1 MDTKLKKLKIIISFA
16 VFFISV
22 SLLLYGLLGL
32 LYSVS
37 ASRSYTG
44 DKISE
49 SFLTDYQETFQF
61 KEYINQ
67 RFTDF
72 LAMATGAPVWTYYWY
87 DPYLDSSEAVIESGE
102 SVTELYSGLAPDSG
116 YWASNEYR
124 GDDWSDYASPE
135 ESRKSAQRMHE
146 YLEKDKN
153 LLYTISYDGKVLYS
167 NTEDLTLDGKAGIM
181 PEGYN
186 FLLYFDGS
194 TVTITKDGEQLD
206 VYGNGYYDETCD
218 WYVPGYQNFTLDE
231 GMKKASI
238 SMAIA
243 QTPVPYTY
251 GIYGRNGYQ
260 QTDNTLYWLQYH
272 KNQLHQQLLLQLSC
286 LAAGIVFLLISILL
300 HKDKL
305 LADQAIARISNKLL
319 LEVKIILLLF
329 IPATAVLLS
338 SNAYSG
344 MFENIQMISWELEQE
359 TIYLEET
366 ATCNFYLNQMIRE
379 LLYGILSNPVI
390 LVLLFWCLYLI
401 VNDIRYH
408 KSPWKHS
415 LCYRMIAVFQTKEL
429 KLPVTKRLVHRYL
442 PLCFC
447 SLIYCVAGILII
459 AYTDWSS
466 FTYPAVMFFLL
477 LSGLIALVA
486 LQFHYIRKAKA
497 LAGEIELLSDRI
509 TAIKSGDYESSPKL
523 PPESELSEL
532 LDALDDISQG
542 MAKAIEE
549 QMKSQCM
556 KIELLTNISHDIK
569 TPLTSIISY
578 VEFLKKEED
587 LPPHVKDYIH
597 ILDEKSQRLKNMV
610 QDVFSVSKAVA
621 GQLPVHIEALDL
633 VKLLHQTIADMDEQI
648 QQSNVTLKK
657 DFPAEAVFIQADGQR
672 MYRVFQNLIQNALKY
687 SLEGSRIYLAI
698 RTDGTMAAAS
708 IKNTSKSEVNLN
720 KDFTERFVRGD
731 ESRTDGG
738 SGLGLSIAQ
747 SFTEACGGQFQL
759 EVIAD
764 LFVVTVSFPIR

>member
-1 MDTKLKKLKIIISFA
+1 MDTKLKKLKIIISFT

-32 LYSVS
+32 LYSIS
-37 ASRSYTG
+37 ANRRYTG
-44 DKISE
+44 DQISE
-49 SFLTDYQETFQF
+49 AFLNDYQKTSQF
-61 KEYINQ
+61 KDYINE
-67 RFTDF
+67 RFSDF
-72 LAMATGAPVWTYYWY
+72 LAMATGAPVWGYYWY
-87 DPYLDSSEAVIESGE
+87 DPYLDSSENVIRSEEYS
-102 SVTELYSGLAPDSG
+102 ELVQGSG
-116 YWASNEYR
+116 YWGTTEYW

-167 NTEDLTLDGKAGIM
+167 NTEDLTLDGKAGVM

-194 TVTITKDGEQLD
+194 TVTLTKDGEQLD
-206 VYGNGYYDETCD
+206 VYG
-218 WYVPGYQNFTLDE
+218 
-231 GMKKASI
+231 
-238 SMAIA
+238 
-243 QTPVPYTY
+243 
-251 GIYGRNGYQ
+251 NGYQ

-272 KNQLHQQLLLQLSC
+272 KNQLHQQLLFQLSC

-305 LADQAIARISNKLL
+305 LADQAIARVSNKLL
-319 LEVKIILLLF
+319 MEVKIILLLF
-329 IPATAVLLS
+329 IPAGAVLLS

-359 TIYLEET
+359 TICLEET
-366 ATCNFYLNQMIRE
+366 GTCNFYLNEMISE

-401 VNDIRYH
+401 VNDIRYQKYP
-408 KSPWKHS
+408 KSLWKHS
-415 LCYRMIAVFQTKEL
+415 LCYRMISVFQTKEL
-429 KLPVTKRLVHRYL
+429 KLPVSKRLVHKYL

-447 SLIYCVAGILII
+447 SLIYCIAGILII

-466 FTYPAVMFFLL
+466 FTYPAVIFFLL

-587 LPPHVKDYIH
+587 LPPHVVDYIH

-657 DFPAEAVFIQADGQR
+657 DFPAEAVLIQADGQR

-687 SLEGSRIYLAI
+687 SLEGSRIYLTI

-708 IKNTSKSEVNLN
+708 IKNTSKSEVDLN

-764 LFVVTVSFPIR
+764 LFVVTVSFPVSETT

>member
-1 MDTKLKKLKIIISFA
+1 MDTKLKKLKIIISFT

-32 LYSVS
+32 LYSIS
-37 ASRSYTG
+37 ANRRYTG
-44 DKISE
+44 DQISE
-49 SFLTDYQETFQF
+49 AFLNDYQKTSQF
-61 KEYINQ
+61 KDYINE
-67 RFTDF
+67 RFSDF
-72 LAMATGAPVWTYYWY
+72 LAMATGAPVWGYYWY
-87 DPYLDSSEAVIESGE
+87 DPYPDSSENVIRSEEYS
-102 SVTELYSGLAPDSG
+102 ELVQGSG
-116 YWASNEYR
+116 YWGTTEYW

-167 NTEDLTLDGKAGIM
+167 NTEGLTLDGKADIM

-231 GMKKASI
+231 DMQKASI

-251 GIYGRNGYQ
+251 GIYGRGDYQ
-260 QTDNTLYWLQYH
+260 QSDNTLYWLQYH
-272 KNQLHQQLLLQLSC
+272 KNQLHQQILFQLSC
-286 LAAGIVFLLISILL
+286 LAAGVVLLLISILS

-305 LADQAIARISNKLL
+305 LADQAIARINNKLL

-329 IPATAVLLS
+329 IPAGAVLLS

-344 MFENIQMISWELEQE
+344 MFENMQMISWELEQE
-359 TIYLEET
+359 TLYMGDT
-366 ATCNFYLNQMIRE
+366 AACNYYPNQMISE

-401 VNDIRYH
+401 VNDIRYN

-415 LCYRMIAVFQTKEL
+415 LCCRMISVFQTKEL
-429 KLPVTKRLVHRYL
+429 KLPVSKRLVHRYL

-466 FTYPAVMFFLL
+466 FIYPAVMFFLL
-477 LSGLIALVA
+477 LSGLIALTA

-497 LAGEIELLSDRI
+497 FAGEIELLSDRI
-509 TAIKSGDYESSPKL
+509 MAIKSGDYESSPKL

-532 LDALDDISQG
+532 LDELDDISQG

-556 KIELLTNISHDIK
+556 KVELLTNISHDIK

-587 LPPHVKDYIH
+587 LPPHAKDYIH

-648 QQSNVTLKK
+648 QQSSVTLKK
-657 DFPAEAVFIQADGQR
+657 DFPAEALLIQADGQR

-687 SLEGSRIYLAI
+687 SLDGSRIYLTI
-698 RTDGTMAAAS
+698 HTDGTIASAS

-764 LFVVTVSFPIR
+764 LFVVTVSFPISETA